1 MAFEGKIE
9 LSWED
14 HIEDGYV
21 TVYGETEDE
30 EWHNCTWMKDE
41 IYIKLRPLH
50 TEEGGLVMIWSF

>member
-21 TVYGETEDE
+21 TVYGEAE
-30 EWHNCTWMKDE
+30 N
-41 IYIKLRPLH
+41 
-50 TEEGGLVMIWSF
+50 EEGDLDHTTRDIYFDED